1 MSRLTLPIRIYSGL
15 ANLALPLIFLRV
27 SSRLQS
33 QGITRTRARERL
45 GHATLPRPVGPLIW
59 CHAASVGESVSL
71 LALIGQLLA
80 DDPALHILVTS
91 GTASSAQILA
101 GRLPDRAFHQFAP
114 LDGRRPLAR
123 FLTQWHPDLAIV
135 VESEIWPQMIVA
147 TDRAG
152 VPLVLLNARMSKSSL
167 RNWARFPA
175 TARALLH
182 RFRLILTQGQATT
195 QALVALGAD
204 PDSTRAGGD
213 LKAAAKVLPFDTKI
227 LHAFVD
233 VLRERPIWAA
243 VSTHPG
249 EEELILWAHKAAR
262 SQVPDLALILVP
274 RHAERGAAVEKLCL
288 EAGLPTARRSSGQP
302 ITAETAVYLADTLG
316 ETGLWFALAPLVF
329 LGGSLVP
336 IGGHNPYEP
345 GLSGAA
351 ILHGPQVFSTP
362 AYVGFDASGGAEM
375 VADAAS
381 LARRVVGLLGDPTAL
396 QAMRSAAKT
405 HAAAQSGDLTTLAR
419 DLRRISAAARNRRE
433 PIASASAVRQ
443 SRPTRN
449 SPPE

>member
-1 MSRLTLPIRIYSGL
+1 MTRLTLPIRIYSGL
-15 ANLALPLIFLRV
+15 ANLALPLIFARV
-27 SSRLQS
+27 SRRLQS
-33 QGITRTRARERL
+33 QGITRLRARERL

-101 GRLPDRAFHQFAP
+101 GRLPPRAFHQFAP

-123 FLTQWHPDLAIV
+123 FLTQWHPDLAIF

-147 TDRAG
+147 TDQAG
-152 VPLVLLNARMSKSSL
+152 IPLVLLNARMSKSSL

-175 TARALLH
+175 TARALLQ
-182 RFRLILTQGQATT
+182 RFRLIRTQGQATA
-195 QALVALGAD
+195 QALIALGAD
-204 PDSTRAGGD
+204 PASTLAGGD
-213 LKAAAKVLPFDTKI
+213 LKAAAQALPFDNN
-227 LHAFVD
+227 LLQAFVD
-233 VLRERPIWAA
+233 VLHERPIWAA

-249 EEELILWAHKAAR
+249 EEELMLWAHKAAR
-262 SQVPDLALILVP
+262 DHFPDLALILVP
-274 RHAERGAAVEKLCL
+274 RHAERGALVQNLCT
-288 EAGLPTARRSSGQP
+288 EAGLPTARRSESQP
-302 ITAETAVYLADTLG
+302 MTAHTAVYLADTLG

-351 ILHGPQVFSTP
+351 ILHGPQVFGTP
-362 AYVGFDASGGAEM
+362 AFAGFDASGGAAV

-381 LARRVVGLLGDPTAL
+381 LARSVVRLLGNPTAL
-396 QAMRSAAKT
+396 LAMQSAAKA
-405 HAAAQSGDLTTLAR
+405 HAAAQSSDLTALAR
-419 DLRRISAAARNRRE
+419 DLRQLT
-433 PIASASAVRQ
+433 PSASAVRQ
-443 SRPTRN
+443 FLPTTN

>member
-1 MSRLTLPIRIYSGL
+1 MAGRMTLPIRVYAGL
-15 ANLALPLIFLRV
+15 ANLALPLIFARI
-27 SSRLQS
+27 SRRLQS
-33 QGITRTRARERL
+33 QGVSVPRARERL

-71 LALIGQLLA
+71 LVQIGQLLA

-101 GRLPDRAFHQFAP
+101 GRLPPRAFHQFAP
-114 LDGRRPLAR
+114 LDGRGPLTR
-123 FLTQWHPDLAIV
+123 FLTQWQPDLAIF

-152 VPLVLLNARMSKSSL
+152 IPLVLLNARMSTSSL
-167 RNWARFPA
+167 RNWARFPG

-182 RFRLILTQGQATT
+182 RFRLIRTQGNATA
-195 QALVALGAD
+195 QALIALGAD
-204 PDSTRAGGD
+204 PASTSAGGN
-213 LKAAAKVLPFDTKI
+213 LKATAQILPFDNNQ
-227 LHAFVD
+227 LQAFVD
-233 VLRERPIWAA
+233 ALHERPIWAA

-262 SQVPDLALILVP
+262 DHIPNLALILVP

-288 EAGLPTARRSSGQP
+288 AAGLPTARRSGSQP
-302 ITAETAVYLADTLG
+302 ITAQTAVYLADTLG

-336 IGGHNPYEP
+336 VGGHNPYEP
-345 GLSGAA
+345 ALSGAA

-362 AYVGFDASGGAEM
+362 AYAGFDASGGAMM

-381 LARRVVGLLGDPTAL
+381 LARMVIDLLTEPSRL
-396 QAMRSAAKT
+396 NAMKAAAKA
-405 HAAAQSGDLTTLAR
+405 HATAQSGDLTELAR
-419 DLRRISAAARNRRE
+419 ALRLF
-433 PIASASAVRQ
+433 
-443 SRPTRN
+443 
-449 SPPE
+449 